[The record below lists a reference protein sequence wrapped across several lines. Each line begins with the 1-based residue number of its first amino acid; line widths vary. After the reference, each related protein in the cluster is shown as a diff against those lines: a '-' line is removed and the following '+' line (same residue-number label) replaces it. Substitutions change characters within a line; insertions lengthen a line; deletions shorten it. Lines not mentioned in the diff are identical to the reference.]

1 MLAVT
6 SLPPIAPGQRL
17 LPGAVHLWCFFYEGL
32 ALARYDALISPAERE
47 RLSRLRFERDRE
59 MFLAT
64 RALVRT
70 VLSEYAAGAP
80 DSWQFAQGPTGK
92 PRVVGVDIEF
102 NLSHT
107 RGLVA
112 CAVSRQRVGVDVE
125 RIEPDRDLDALARRY
140 FSASEVDALFALP
153 PGERAEH
160 FFRCWTLK
168 ESFLKARGDG
178 LSASLD
184 WFSFALDGD
193 PIRVR
198 FTPGAGDK
206 AEDWR
211 FAALRGSGVHAL
223 AVAAE
228 TKGLALALSAAR
240 YVPLQGILPTGP

>member
-17 LPGAVHLWCFFYEGL
+17 VPGAVHLWCFFYEGL
-32 ALARYDALISPAERE
+32 SLARYDALISPAERE
-47 RLSRLRFERDRE
+47 RLSRLHFERDRE
-59 MFLAT
+59 IFVAT

-80 DSWQFAQGPTGK
+80 DSWQFAQSPTGK
-92 PRVVGVDIEF
+92 PRLVGLDIEF

-112 CAVSRQRVGVDVE
+112 CAVSQHRVGVDVE
-125 RIEPDRDLDALARRY
+125 RIEPGRNLDALARRY
-140 FSASEVDALFALP
+140 FSTSEVDALFALP

-160 FFRCWTLK
+160 FFRFWTLK

-184 WFSFALDGD
+184 WFSFALDSD
-193 PIRVR
+193 PIRVS
-198 FTPGAGDK
+198 FTSGTGDSP
-206 AEDWR
+206 ENWR
-211 FAALRGSGVHAL
+211 FASLRGSDVHT
-223 AVAAE
+223 VGIAAE
-228 TKGLALALSAAR
+228 TTTHPLALSAAR
-240 YVPLQGILPTGP
+240 YVPLQGILPNGP